1 MHRKGAIFLATAV
14 AIVMLVVSTLALN
27 MKIIEVKVMET
38 KQPEKPEVNKLKID
52 LIPENLTIG
61 ERAKIIVRDSRD
73 NPIKGVKV
81 YVAKN
86 HNLSTKGMYIG
97 ETNSSGEITH
107 VFEEEGWYKI
117 YAEKEGFFPQAT
129 FVNVRLKGYLSF
141 SMKLERLYDD
151 KQFKV
156 MRITSNGRPVEKAE
170 VYINGTFVGYTD
182 SNGELSHMFKL
193 GEVYEIVVKKE
204 GYRGLLIILDL
215 DPRGGT
221 GTTIRPL
228 QDI

>member
-1 MHRKGAIFLATAV
+1 MHRRGAIFLATAV

-107 VFEEEGWYKI
+107 VFEEEGGYKI

>member
-1 MHRKGAIFLATAV
+1 MHRRGAIFLAIAV
-14 AIVMLVVSTLALN
+14 VLVMLIVSTLALN

-38 KQPEKPEVNKLKID
+38 KQPEEPEVNKLKID
-52 LIPENLTIG
+52 IIPENLTIG

-129 FVNVRLKGYLSF
+129 LVNVRLKGSLSF

-170 VYINGTFVGYTD
+170 VYINGTFVGHTD

>member
-1 MHRKGAIFLATAV
+1 MHRRRAIFLATAA
-14 AIVMLVVSTLALN
+14 AIVILVVSTSALN
-27 MKIIEVKVMET
+27 MKIIEVKIET
-38 KQPEKPEVNKLKID
+38 KQSEKPEANKLKID
-52 LIPENLTIG
+52 VIPENLTIG
-61 ERAKIIVRDSRD
+61 ERAKIIVRDSGD
-73 NPIKGVKV
+73 DPIEGVKV
-81 YVAKN
+81 YVARN
-86 HNLSTKGMYIG
+86 HSSSTKGMYIG

-129 FVNVRLKGYLSF
+129 LVNVRLKGSLSF
-141 SMKLERLYDD
+141 SMKFEKLYDD
-151 KQFKV
+151 ERLKV
-156 MRITSNGRPVEKAE
+156 MRISSNGRPVERAE
-170 VYINGTFVGYTD
+170 VYINGTFVGHTD

-228 QDI
+228 QDV

>member
-1 MHRKGAIFLATAV
+1 MHRRRAIFLATAA
-14 AIVMLVVSTLALN
+14 AIVILVVSTSALN
-27 MKIIEVKVMET
+27 MKIIEVKIET
-38 KQPEKPEVNKLKID
+38 KQPEKPEANKLKID
-52 LIPENLTIG
+52 VIPENLTIG
-61 ERAKIIVRDSRD
+61 ERAKIIVRDSGD
-73 NPIKGVKV
+73 DPIKGVKV
-81 YVAKN
+81 YVARN
-86 HNLSTKGMYIG
+86 HSSSTKGMYIG

-129 FVNVRLKGYLSF
+129 LVNVRLKGSLSF
-141 SMKLERLYDD
+141 SMKFEKLYDD
-151 KQFKV
+151 ERLKV
-156 MRITSNGRPVEKAE
+156 MRISSNGQPVERAE
-170 VYINGTFVGYTD
+170 VYINGTFVGHTD

-228 QDI
+228 QDV